1 MNPVH
6 SIHNIKIISNLLHYF
21 GFSLQ
26 LLATLL
32 LFKPCGFSPF
42 ILMLFYLGVG

>member
-6 SIHNIKIISNLLHYF
+6 GIHNIKIISNLLHYF

-26 LLATLL
+26 LVAALL
-32 LFKPCGFSPF
+32 LFKPSGFSPF
-42 ILMLFYLGVG
+42 ALMLLYLGVR